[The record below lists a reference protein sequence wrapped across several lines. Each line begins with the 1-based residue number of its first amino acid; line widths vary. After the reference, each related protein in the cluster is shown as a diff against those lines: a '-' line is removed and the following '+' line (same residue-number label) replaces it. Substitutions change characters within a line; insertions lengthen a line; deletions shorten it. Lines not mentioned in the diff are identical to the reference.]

1 MNLIDVEMILNNLI
15 SAMNSKF
22 NLTNSILISLLSI
35 NIVDVMET
43 CCCKT
48 KPFRSKQSKRVL
60 KVGFE
65 LLRLFIDG
73 AEHPPRGAADPDA
86 TNDNYHVSIKH

>member
-1 MNLIDVEMILNNLI
+1 MIDVEMILNNLI

-35 NIVDVMET
+35 NIVNVMET

-48 KPFRSKQSKRVL
+48 KPFRSKQSKRV
-60 KVGFE
+60 
-65 LLRLFIDG
+65 
-73 AEHPPRGAADPDA
+73 
-86 TNDNYHVSIKH
+86 